1 MEGNEAVGLSFDFV
15 QSYRLHAEN
24 GLESTT
30 DSTNQHFGNLTS
42 SKHARRLQHEHCSR
56 SSRT

>member
-1 MEGNEAVGLSFDFV
+1 MDGYEAVGLSFDFV

-30 DSTNQHFGNLTS
+30 DSPNQHFGTS
-42 SKHARRLQHEHCSR
+42 SQK
-56 SSRT
+56 RTAIAS